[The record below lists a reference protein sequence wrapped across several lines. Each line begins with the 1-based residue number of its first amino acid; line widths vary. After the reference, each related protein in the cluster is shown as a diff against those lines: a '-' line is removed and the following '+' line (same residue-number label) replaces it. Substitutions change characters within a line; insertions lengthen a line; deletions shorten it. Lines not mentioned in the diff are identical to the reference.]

1 MDAGMIEGDEGM
13 DQEQTESLTSQETSR
28 ELGEER
34 HADGTNRVSPR
45 LRIERQNI
53 RYADTGFT
61 QSIRTTPEYWRI
73 RPKPSLPYPLT
84 PLPFLLPPLPLAV

>member
-34 HADGTNRVSPR
+34 HADGTNRVSP
-45 LRIERQNI
+45 
-53 RYADTGFT
+53 
-61 QSIRTTPEYWRI
+61 
-73 RPKPSLPYPLT
+73 
-84 PLPFLLPPLPLAV
+84 